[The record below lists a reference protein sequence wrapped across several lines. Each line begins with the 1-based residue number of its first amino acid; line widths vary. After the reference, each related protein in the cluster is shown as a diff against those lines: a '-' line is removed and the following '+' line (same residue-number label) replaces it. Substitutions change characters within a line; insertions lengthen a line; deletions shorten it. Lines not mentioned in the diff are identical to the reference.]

1 MKKYT
6 SIFFDL
12 DDTLLDFKAAE
23 KSAVTKV
30 LAAHS
35 LPHDEAS
42 VKKYSEINQGYWERF
57 ERGEIEKSEI
67 FAGRFRSFLAWCGK
81 SGEPEKIAKDYF
93 AALSNEHQTVSGA
106 HEILKFLRE
115 QGYKIYAT
123 TNGLCTTQ
131 FKRIKDSGLEPLF
144 DGVFVSEEANA
155 QKPEKEYF
163 DFVISRIPEKNKD
176 NILVIGDSLSSDI
189 LGGINSGLDTCW
201 FNPRGKKT
209 DYSVSFE
216 IRGLLELKNI
226 LK

>member
-23 KSAVTKV
+23 RCAVTKV

-35 LPHDEAS
+35 LPHDEAH
-42 VKKYSEINQGYWERF
+42 VKKYSEINQSYWEKF

-67 FAGRFRSFLAWCGK
+67 FAGRFKTFLAWCG
-81 SGEPEKIAKDYF
+81 SCGDPEKIAKDYF
-93 AALSNEHQTVSGA
+93 LALSNEHQTMNGS
-106 HEILKFLRE
+106 HEILRLLRE
-115 QGYKIYAT
+115 RGYKIYAT

-131 FKRIKDSGLEPLF
+131 FKRIKDSELEPLF
-144 DGVFVSEEANA
+144 DAVFVSEEACA

-163 DFVISRIPEKNKD
+163 DFVISHIPEKNKD

-201 FNPRGKKT
+201 FNPHGKKT
-209 DYSVSFE
+209 DYSVNFE
-216 IRGLLELKNI
+216 IRELSDLENI

>member
-23 KSAVTKV
+23 RSAVTKV

-35 LPHDEAS
+35 LPHDELS
-42 VKKYSEINQGYWERF
+42 VKKYSEINQSYWERF
-57 ERGEIEKSEI
+57 ERGEIKKSEI
-67 FAGRFRSFLAWCGK
+67 FEGRFKTFLAWCGK
-81 SGEPEKIAKDYF
+81 KGDPEKIAKDYF
-93 AALSNEHQTVSGA
+93 FALSCEHQTIDGA
-106 HEILKFLRE
+106 HEILKVLRE
-115 QGYKIYAT
+115 RGYKIYAT

-131 FKRIKDSGLEPLF
+131 FKRIKESELEPLF

-163 DFVISRIPEKNKD
+163 DFVMSRIPEKDKSK
-176 NILVIGDSLSSDI
+176 ILVIGDSLSSDI

-201 FNPRGKKT
+201 FNPHSKKT
-209 DYSVSFE
+209 DYQVTFE
-216 IRGLLELKNI
+216 INSLSELESI

>member
-23 KSAVTKV
+23 RSAVTKV

-35 LPHDEAS
+35 LPHDDLS
-42 VKKYSEINQGYWERF
+42 VKTYSEINQSYWERF
-57 ERGEIEKSEI
+57 ERGEIEKGEI
-67 FAGRFRSFLAWCGK
+67 FAGRFRTFLDWCKKEGN
-81 SGEPEKIAKDYF
+81 PEQIAKDYF
-93 AALSNEHQTVSGA
+93 FALSCEHQTIDGA
-106 HEILKFLRE
+106 HEILKLLQKR
-115 QGYKIYAT
+115 GYKIYAT

-131 FKRIKDSGLEPLF
+131 FKRIRESGLEPLF

-163 DFVISRIPEKNKD
+163 DFVIEKTPEKNRTK
-176 NILVIGDSLSSDI
+176 ILVIGDSLSSDI

-201 FNPRGKKT
+201 FNPHSKDSDLSITYRIST
-209 DYSVSFE
+209 LSE
-216 IRGLLELKNI
+216 LEDI